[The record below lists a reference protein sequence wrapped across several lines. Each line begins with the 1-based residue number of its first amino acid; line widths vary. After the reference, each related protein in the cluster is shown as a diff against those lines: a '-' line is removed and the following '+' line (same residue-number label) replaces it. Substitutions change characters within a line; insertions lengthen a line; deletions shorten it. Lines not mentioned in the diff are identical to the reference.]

1 MNSIAVI
8 FALAYGA
15 VGLVHVLNSGDGA
28 SHAES
33 RRISSMIIVAAWILA
48 VLRLISLA
56 QYAR

>member
-15 VGLVHVLNSGDGA
+15 VGLVHVLNCGDRA
-28 SHAES
+28 SHADA
-33 RRISSMIIVAAWILA
+33 RRISGRIIVAAWILA

-56 QYAR
+56 QYA